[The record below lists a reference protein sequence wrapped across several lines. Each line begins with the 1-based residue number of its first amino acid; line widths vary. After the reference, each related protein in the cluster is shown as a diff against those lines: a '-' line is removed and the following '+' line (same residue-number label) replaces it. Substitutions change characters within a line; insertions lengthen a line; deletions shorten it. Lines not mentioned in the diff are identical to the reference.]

1 MPYFRIPFSYRTA
14 AVSAVAALGAALT
27 LSAAQAAGA
36 APLPV
41 PTGDMSLSPAGPDI
55 VPPAARARPARRRA
69 RRAAGPTPTRTC
81 AAGTGSTRIR

>member
-1 MPYFRIPFSYRTA
+1 MPYFRIPFSYRSA

-36 APLPV
+36 ATLPV

-55 VPPAARARPARRRA
+55 VPPAAP
-69 RRAAGPTPTRTC
+69 GTPG
-81 AAGTGSTRIR
+81 A